1 MSTLYLCK
9 NFDFFGHA
17 PGRMKGSVAG
27 GCAPA
32 ADLFFLLCFSVE
44 GDEPC

>member
-1 MSTLYLCK
+1 MSTLYLYK

-27 GCAPA
+27 GCVPA
-32 ADLFFLLCFSVE
+32 MDLFFLLCLSVKE
-44 GDEPC
+44 DEPC

>member
-1 MSTLYLCK
+1 MNILYLYK

-32 ADLFFLLCFSVE
+32 ADLFFLLCFSVK
-44 GDEPC
+44 GDEPY